1 MGAWRRSACVGVLCL
16 AACAPS
22 EDQAA
27 AQGQYLLQSLV
38 FARQMADTVLI
49 QEIFTPD
56 AIYEDYP
63 NQIEYQGIQ
72 EIIDYLA
79 SVHEWGDD
87 IYLNLGSVQTG
98 PSGAVGEW
106 LFAAVQSRPIPDLI
120 TTGTDREVV
129 LNGVT
134 VIEIVGGR
142 IARAADYSD
151 RASLMLQL
159 GGRIELP
166 DGTVIEDD
174 APGN

>member
-1 MGAWRRSACVGVLCL
+1 
-16 AACAPS
+16 
-22 EDQAA
+22 
-27 AQGQYLLQSLV
+27 LLQSLV

-56 AIYEDYP
+56 ATYDDYP
-63 NQIEYQGIQ
+63 NQIGYQGIQ
-72 EIIDYLA
+72 EIIGYLT
-79 SVHEWGDD
+79 SVHDWGDD
-87 IYLNLGSVQTG
+87 VYLNLGIDHVG

-120 TTGTDREVV
+120 TTGTDREV
-129 LNGVT
+129 LLSGVT

-151 RASLMLQL
+151 RTSLMLQL

-174 APGN
+174 GPGN